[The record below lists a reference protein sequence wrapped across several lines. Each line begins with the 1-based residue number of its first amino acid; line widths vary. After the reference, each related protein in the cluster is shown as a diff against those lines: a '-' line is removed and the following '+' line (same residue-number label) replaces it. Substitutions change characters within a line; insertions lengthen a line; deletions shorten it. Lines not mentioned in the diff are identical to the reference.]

1 MKREHYQIA
10 LKARKVFRE
19 ILVKK
24 KKYNGLYCVRD
35 GAMASVAA
43 VYLNDK
49 VYKNHLMISTNQAC
63 HAGLQSLY
71 TGSIAVISG
80 LQPKYKGNLIDK
92 KEGVAFL
99 DWLLNRSPYSEVFVT
114 KSAKG
119 AIKNSCIIADSNY
132 PSNLLAAGLVASRR
146 LWEYN
151 EVVIVWHDLVKA
163 GMNEDLAYWVAHKA
177 QCRSNRTGNIGF
189 IGCNSGHC
197 SMNPNL
203 FDRDALKA
211 WLNHKVV
218 NPNQPYNQSTLYNYY
233 DRMYSN
239 LGKLAGDGYW
249 VKPPED
255 SIGYW
260 LDNNFDP
267 KKKDGVN
274 NNPFVKAL
282 PKAEGACKYADG
294 VKAMA
299 KFEEKIMEEVNRA

>member
-24 KKYNGLYCVRD
+24 KPKAGLTYVKND
-35 GAMASVAA
+35 GMASVAA
-43 VYLNDK
+43 VYLDDK
-49 VYKNHLMISTNQAC
+49 VYKNHLIVSTNQAC
-63 HAGLQSLY
+63 HAGLQSLD
-71 TGSIAVISG
+71 TNSIAVISG
-80 LQPKYKGNLIDK
+80 LQSDYKGNLISK
-92 KEGVAFL
+92 EEGVAFL

-114 KSAKG
+114 KSAKD

-146 LWEYN
+146 LWEYR
-151 EVVIVWHDLVKA
+151 EIVIAWYDLVKA

-177 QCRSNRTGNIGF
+177 QCRSDRTGNISF
-189 IGCNSGHC
+189 TGCSFGHC
-197 SMNPNL
+197 SMNPDL
-203 FDRDALKA
+203 FDRKALKA

-218 NPNQPYNQSTLYNYY
+218 NPNQTYSQSTHYNYY

-239 LGKLAGDGYW
+239 LDKLIVEGYW
-249 VKPPED
+249 VKEPED

-260 LDNNFDP
+260 LNNNFDP

-282 PKAEGACKYADG
+282 PKVGGACKYADG
-294 VKAMA
+294 IKAMA
-299 KFEEKIMEEVNRA
+299 EFEKKIMEEVDRA

>member
-19 ILVKK
+19 ILVKN
-24 KKYNGLYCVRD
+24 KKYNGHHSLQNS
-35 GAMASVAA
+35 MASVAA
-43 VYLNDK
+43 VYLDDK

-63 HAGLQSLY
+63 HAGLQSLHI
-71 TGSIAVISG
+71 GSIAVISG
-80 LQPKYKGNLIDK
+80 LQPKYKGNLINK

-114 KSAKG
+114 KSAKD

-146 LWEYN
+146 LWEYS
-151 EVVIVWHDLVKA
+151 EIVIAWYDLVKA

-189 IGCNSGHC
+189 TGCQSGHC

-203 FDRDALKA
+203 FDREALKA

-218 NPNQPYNQSTLYNYY
+218 NPNQTYSQSTHYNYY

-239 LGKLAGDGYW
+239 LGKLKGGGYL
-249 VKPPED
+249 VDAPED

-260 LDNNFDP
+260 LDNNFYP

-282 PKAEGACKYADG
+282 PKVEGACKYADG
-294 VKAMA
+294 IKAMA
-299 KFEEKIMEEVNRA
+299 EFEKKIMEEVNRA

>member
-24 KKYNGLYCVRD
+24 KKYNGLCCVRD

-43 VYLNDK
+43 VYLNDEA
-49 VYKNHLMISTNQAC
+49 YKNHLLISTNQAC
-63 HAGLQSLY
+63 HAGLQSLH
-71 TGSIAVISG
+71 TGSVAVISG

-92 KEGVAFL
+92 EEGVAFL

-114 KSAKG
+114 KSAKD

-146 LWEYN
+146 LWEYS
-151 EVVIVWHDLVKA
+151 EIVIVWYDLVKA

-177 QCRSNRTGNIGF
+177 QCRSNRTGNISF
-189 IGCNSGHC
+189 TGCQSGHC

-203 FDRDALKA
+203 FDREALKA

-218 NPNQPYNQSTLYNYY
+218 NPNQTYSQSTHYNYY

-239 LGKLAGDGYW
+239 LGKLKGAGYW
-249 VKPPED
+249 METPED

-274 NNPFVKAL
+274 NNPFIKAL
-282 PKAEGACKYADG
+282 PKVKGACKYADG
-294 VKAMA
+294 IKAMA
-299 KFEEKIMEEVNRA
+299 EFEKKIMEEVNRA

>member
-24 KKYNGLYCVRD
+24 KKYIGHYSLQNS
-35 GAMASVAA
+35 MASVAA
-43 VYLNDK
+43 VYLDDK
-49 VYKNHLMISTNQAC
+49 VYNNHLMISTNQAC
-63 HAGLQSLY
+63 HAGLQSLH
-71 TGSIAVISG
+71 TGSVAVISG

-92 KEGVAFL
+92 EEGVAFL

-114 KSAKG
+114 KSAKD

-146 LWEYN
+146 LWEYS
-151 EVVIVWHDLVKA
+151 EIVIVWYDLVKA

-177 QCRSNRTGNIGF
+177 QCRSDRTGNIGF
-189 IGCNSGHC
+189 TGCQSGHC
-197 SMNPNL
+197 SMNPDL
-203 FDRDALKA
+203 FDREALKA

-218 NPNQPYNQSTLYNYY
+218 NPNQTYSQSTRYNYY

-239 LGKLAGDGYW
+239 LGKLKGEGYW
-249 VKPPED
+249 VEPPED

-260 LDNNFDP
+260 LDKNFDP

-282 PKAEGACKYADG
+282 PKAEGACRYADG
-294 VKAMA
+294 IKAMA
-299 KFEEKIMEEVNRA
+299 EFEKKIMEEVNRA